1 MMELNEKQVEQVEQ
15 QLIVHGINMYEL
27 RQSLLD
33 HVCCLIEE
41 KLEYGKAFSDAFE
54 EAFNAFGDYGLLRIQ
69 NETEELLNQKE
80 NPMKQLTFISG
91 IIAGALIAIGGTF
104 KIFHW
109 PGANILTLLGM
120 ITLIFVFLPSIFIS
134 KYKTEFN
141 IAGKISQLAGMLSI
155 ALFILGGVF
164 KFMHWPMATMLMYAG
179 AASALL
185 IYLPL
190 LMYKNSLEKSTA
202 ARNKYVLVTFT
213 LSIAMMIFLSLR
225 SPSQKF
231 SEGYISTNT
240 AIEQMIAQIDAKR
253 ANSNLSNINA
263 EHIANTD
270 EVIKLITQLKRALIK
285 NDLGENYNNSNI
297 EDCQNLLSAVPVD
310 VLLAN
315 NVTEINL
322 LFNKMKE
329 LKLQNGTSA
338 EAFISNYFESKSL
351 ITAYSN
357 LSAFELQVKQQMF
370 Y

>member
-1 MMELNEKQVEQVEQ
+1 MELNEKQVEQVEQ
-15 QLIVHGINMYEL
+15 QLIAHGISMYEL
-27 RQSLLD
+27 RKSLLD

-80 NPMKQLTFISG
+80 HPMKQIIFISG
-91 IIAGALIAIGGTF
+91 IIAGALIAIGGIF

-120 ITLIFVFLPSIFIS
+120 MTLIIVFLPSVFIG
-134 KYKTEFN
+134 KYKTEFS
-141 IAGKISQLAGMLSI
+141 IAGKISQLAGLISI
-155 ALFILGGVF
+155 AVFIMGGVF
-164 KFMHWPMATMLMYAG
+164 KFFHWPMATMLMYAG

-225 SPSQKF
+225 GPSQKF

-240 AIEQMIAQIDAKR
+240 AIEQIIEKIDALRSNKDL
-253 ANSNLSNINA
+253 SNLTA
-263 EHIANTD
+263 ENIANAD
-270 EVIKLITQLKRALIK
+270 DAIKLITQLKTALIK
-285 NDLGENYNNSNI
+285 NDLGENYNNSKI
-297 EDCQNLLSAVPVD
+297 ADCPNLLSSVPVD
-310 VLLAN
+310 ILLAN
-315 NVTEINL
+315 NSEEINL
-322 LFNKMKE
+322 LYGKMKQ
-329 LKLQNGTSA
+329 LNLQNELSL
-338 EAFISNYFESKSL
+338 EAFIANYFESKSL
-351 ITAYSN
+351 ITAYTN
-357 LSAFELQVKQQMF
+357 LSAIELQIKQQLLF
-370 Y
+370 